1 MPHFQLSSAE
11 AASLSAFI
19 ISKAPVEPSPVSPAG
34 DPDHGRK
41 LFESK
46 RCGACHE
53 TTETPRRSDIQ
64 LPRIPVHDFRRA
76 CLAPPQ
82 ADHGAAPNFSLTDA
96 ERGAIELF
104 LVSDIEFAAVTPPAE
119 AAERLIRQ
127 FNCGACH
134 SRDSDTSPRQL
145 LTVEEGSG
153 IVPDAIPQLTWT
165 GEKLRSDWLAK
176 FLAGERHA
184 PLRPWLKAR
193 MPAFPAVANVLA
205 DGLRAQHGIAAEP
218 EPPFAPDPELAA
230 IGAKL
235 AAPTA
240 LDCRQCHGFGPEE
253 PRGDKQTLIALG
265 LNFSDSRQRL
275 RRDYYERFVR
285 NPPRCDPGLRMPILA
300 LDGKTTKVTTI
311 FGGDATK
318 QFDALWHYLQS
329 APPRTNAS
337 Q

>member
-1 MPHFQLSSAE
+1 
-11 AASLSAFI
+11 LSADQRAALASFFV
-19 ISKAPVEPSPVSPAG
+19 SDVEFV
-34 DPDHGRK
+34 
-41 LFESK
+41 
-46 RCGACHE
+46 
-53 TTETPRRSDIQ
+53 
-64 LPRIPVHDFRRA
+64 
-76 CLAPPQ
+76 
-82 ADHGAAPNFSLTDA
+82 
-96 ERGAIELF
+96 GAI
-104 LVSDIEFAAVTPPAE
+104 PPAE

-134 SRDSDTSPRQL
+134 ARDEERSPRQL

-165 GEKLRSDWLAK
+165 GEKLRTDWLAK

-193 MPAFPAVANVLA
+193 MPAFPAIANVLA

-218 EPPFAPDPELAA
+218 EPPFKPDPELAA

-265 LNFSDSRQRL
+265 LNFSDSRERL
-275 RRDYYERFVR
+275 QRDYYDRFIR

-300 LDGKTTKVTTI
+300 PDGKTTKVTTI
-311 FGGDATK
+311 FGGDASK

-329 APPRTNAS
+329 APPRTSAAS